1 MNLFLDASPLCFDFS
16 SMWHTMWRCPHF
28 LPSVVYCMTFI
39 RSLKCLIDSRLMQYI
54 HKLHANLAK
63 GMLSLRIAFKDL
75 QPAYAWSWVVRIH
88 HLYRRS
94 KSAAEHAENW
104 FMQRGRGH
112 MFTVWRAYCCQA
124 EIFTSSVHNAQTWG
138 WFWDAILYLYV
149 LIVARALCRTSP
161 RIWEY
166 CVNECSICIGDLSF
180 VISRLKEVKLMR

>member
-1 MNLFLDASPLCFDFS
+1 MHRRCVSISQVCGTPCGAALIFCLVWFIVWPSYAASNVWLIRGSCSTSTNYTRTLQKVCYLCELLS
-16 SMWHTMWRCPHF
+16 RTC
-28 LPSVVYCMTFI
+28 
-39 RSLKCLIDSRLMQYI
+39 SL
-54 HKLHANLAK
+54 
-63 GMLSLRIAFKDL
+63 
-75 QPAYAWSWVVRIH
+75 AYAWSWVVRIH
-88 HLYRRS
+88 YLYRRS

-124 EIFTSSVHNAQTWG
+124 EIFASSVHNARTWG

-149 LIVARALCRTSP
+149 LIVAHALRRTSP

-180 VISRLKEVKLMR
+180 VISRLKVVKLMR